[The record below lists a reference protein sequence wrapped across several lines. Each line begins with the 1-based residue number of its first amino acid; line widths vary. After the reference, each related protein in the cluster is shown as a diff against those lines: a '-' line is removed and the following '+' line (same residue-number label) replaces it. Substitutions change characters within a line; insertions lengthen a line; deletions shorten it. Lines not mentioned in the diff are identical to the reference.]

1 MAEKKLYYL
10 QLFVCLADMFL
21 SMGGLFKIIYWPIA
35 KILIVS
41 GALILMLGFMLLHS
55 IGSYRLAEENYLR
68 S

>member
-1 MAEKKLYYL
+1 
-10 QLFVCLADMFL
+10 
-21 SMGGLFKIIYWPIA
+21 MGGLFKIIYWPIA